1 MKIPSVIWGIAAAGC
16 TLTIACLP
24 QASAAVSDEDFNAL
38 KKLVTEQGQKIEQLE
53 KTNVLDQ
60 QQIQQLQQQLGQTQT
75 VATNAAQKVATL
87 SQIQPT
93 YPLPN
98 PAAGATHNFMVVGDA
113 EVQFGKTAG
122 QHSGFAL
129 ADFAPIFL
137 FRANDNV
144 LFEVGFDTTLQNAG
158 GPPGTGGGANTSLS
172 MSFGQLD
179 YLLNDYVT
187 VIAGD
192 MLLPLGTYNER
203 GAGWLNKIPDAPL
216 LDDQLIP
223 GSGIGAQLR
232 GAVPV
237 GENGQLLTYA
247 VYGANGPGSVTGTG
261 TAFQTS
267 GDPTSGPNLDLG
279 GNVGILGDGTQQNLH
294 SNPSGGGRIGWF
306 YPWKLHHD
314 IELGISGQSGE
325 WDDAGNHLW
334 SAAVLDAAVHLGP
347 YFEVKG
353 EYANTWYGTDDAGTI
368 HPHGVWVQAGYK
380 LASLN
385 LNLPL
390 VNDVELVGRYDRLN
404 DGLGTKID
412 RYTAGFVYYFSN
424 TLWFEG
430 DYEYQSSRGPAALPP
445 NDFILQLSYG
455 F

>member
-1 MKIPSVIWGIAAAGC
+1 MKIRSVIWGIAAAGC
-16 TLTIACLP
+16 TLTLACPP

-38 KKLVTEQGQKIEQLE
+38 KNLVTEQGQKIEQLE
-53 KTNVLDQ
+53 KTNALDR

-75 VATNAAQKVATL
+75 VATNAAQKVETL

-98 PAAGATHNFMVVGDA
+98 PTAGATHNFMIVGDA
-113 EVQFGKTAG
+113 EVQFGKTAA

-144 LFEVGFDTTLQNAG
+144 LFEAGFDTTLQNAG
-158 GPPGTGGGANTSLS
+158 GPPGTGSGTSTTLSLS
-172 MSFGQLD
+172 FAQLD

-187 VIAGD
+187 VIAGE

-203 GAGWLNKIPDAPL
+203 NAGWLNKIPDAPL
-216 LDDQLIP
+216 LDDQILP
-223 GSGIGAQLR
+223 GSGVGAQLR

-237 GENGQLLTYA
+237 GDDGQMLTYS
-247 VYGANGPGSVTGTG
+247 VYGVNGPGSVNGSG
-261 TAFQTS
+261 SAFQTP
-267 GDPTSGPNLDLG
+267 GDPTSGPNLDLNS
-279 GNVGILGDGTQQNLH
+279 NVGILGDGTQQNLH
-294 SNPSGGGRIGWF
+294 GNPSGGGRIGWF

-334 SAAVLDAAVHLGP
+334 SAAVLDAAVHLGQF
-347 YFEVKG
+347 FEVKG
-353 EYANTWYGTDDAGTI
+353 EYANTWYGTDDAGTV
-368 HPHGVWVQAGYK
+368 HPHGWWVQAGYK
-380 LASLN
+380 LAGLN
-385 LNLPL
+385 LNFPL
-390 VNDVELVGRYDRLN
+390 VNDVELVGRYDGLN
-404 DGLGTKID
+404 DGLGTKTD
-412 RYTAGFVYYFSN
+412 RYAAGFVYYLNN

-430 DYEYQSSRGPAALPP
+430 EYEYLSSHGPAGLPP
-445 NDFILQLSYG
+445 NDFVLQLSYG